1 MAPPHF
7 FLLFSFSTDPLQLDP
22 GQLELLAE
30 EAKSSIWP

>member
-7 FLLFSFSTDPLQLDP
+7 FLLSSFSADPLQLDP